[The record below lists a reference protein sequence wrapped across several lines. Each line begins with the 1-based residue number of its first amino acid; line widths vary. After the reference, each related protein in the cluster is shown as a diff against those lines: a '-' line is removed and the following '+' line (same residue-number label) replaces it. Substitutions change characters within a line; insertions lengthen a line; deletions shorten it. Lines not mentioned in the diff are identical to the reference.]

1 MTYFI
6 ATGYIEYINVLN
18 RVQRKTKSLLIESTG
33 QVYLDSWE

>member
-6 ATGYIEYINVLN
+6 ATGYIEYINALN